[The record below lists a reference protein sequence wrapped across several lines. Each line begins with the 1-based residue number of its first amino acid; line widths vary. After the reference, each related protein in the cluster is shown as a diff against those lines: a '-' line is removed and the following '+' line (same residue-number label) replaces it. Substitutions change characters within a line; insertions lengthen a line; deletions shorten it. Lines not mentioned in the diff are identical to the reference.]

1 MFDSSA
7 TPRSGERVA
16 TPTGFASVDLDRLR
30 TRLAASGGTAPDAPP
45 GTAAELA
52 RLRAELWVALDRPPR
67 VEYVEVLSAGLAQ
80 LLREPVHQ
88 LHSLGCTPRR
98 PAARGGL
105 QCVAQADPGFD
116 VAAPRGH
123 PLATRSRRSGRSGE
137 VS

>member
-88 LHSLGCTPRR
+88 LHSLGCTPTLTRCARWPAVRR
-98 PAARGGL
+98 SDRSRLRCRRAAR
-105 QCVAQADPGFD
+105 
-116 VAAPRGH
+116 APARD
-123 PLATRSRRSGRSGE
+123 AVKAFRQVR
-137 VS
+137 